1 MTWFK
6 VDDSFHSHPKVM
18 AASPGALGLW
28 VVAGSWSAQNLTEGI
43 VPRHVLPRL
52 MPRAD
57 RFATELVRVGLWFRT
72 ENGFGFHDWTDFNPT
87 REEAVAARDRQ
98 SSGGAIGNHRRWH
111 EAKGK
116 VDPHCRYC
124 QKETPPN
131 GRVTDRVPDGGTES
145 VPNPPSRPDPTR
157 PDKDAPPATPGPP
170 KGDRRGHPLPD
181 DFTVTKEMAEWARE
195 KAPTCGTADHEA
207 FCDYWRGIPGAK
219 GRKLDWVAT
228 WRNWMRREHER
239 RARPGNARPGNR
251 PAPDERA
258 ATIQALKHNPPGPV
272 QPGRPLN
279 LIQGELA

>member
-6 VDDSFHSHPKVM
+6 VDDSFHSHPKAM
-18 AASPGALGLW
+18 AASPAALGLW
-28 VVAGSWSAQNLTEGI
+28 VVAGSWSGMNLTEGH
-43 VPRHVLPRL
+43 VPAHVLPRL
-52 MPRAD
+52 MPKAERLA
-57 RFATELVRVGLWFRT
+57 RELVAVGLWDRVET
-72 ENGFGFHDWTDFNPT
+72 GFVFHDWTSYNPT
-87 REEAVAARDRQ
+87 RAEAIAARDRQ

-111 EAKGK
+111 EGKGK

-124 QKETPPN
+124 QKNTPPN
-131 GRVTDRVPDGGTES
+131 SRVADRVPDGGTES

-157 PDKDAPPATPGPP
+157 VDKDTPPATRVPP

-181 DFTVTKEMAEWARE
+181 DFTVTEEMAVWARE
-195 KAPTCGTADHEA
+195 KAPSCGTADHEA

-239 RARPGNARPGNR
+239 RARPTNARPGNR
-251 PAPDERA
+251 PAPDDRIA
-258 ATIQALKHNPPGPV
+258 AIQALKHHPAPATPE
-272 QPGRPLN
+272 RPLN